1 MFLRFKK
8 KHEKQWYLPGPLE
21 TFSPYVWTVWNMFCE
36 VCLLQVSSSALD
48 HEDTTIHC
56 GRKKDLCWQELK
68 QCNKPTP

>member
-8 KHEKQWYLPGPLE
+8 
-21 TFSPYVWTVWNMFCE
+21 NMKNNGICQGRLRLFHHMYGLY